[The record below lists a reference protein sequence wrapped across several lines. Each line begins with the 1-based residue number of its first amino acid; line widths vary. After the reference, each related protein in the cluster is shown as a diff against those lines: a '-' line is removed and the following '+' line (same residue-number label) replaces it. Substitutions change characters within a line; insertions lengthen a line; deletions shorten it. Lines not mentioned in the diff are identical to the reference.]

1 MSGWHRPVREWTVPE
16 CDFCSGSIASVW
28 LSVDDSGFPPKAD
41 TVTDGRHVSKVPISE
56 VVASFD
62 RFVLTSEQKGFFGN
76 LFRIV
81 PADPS
86 RR

>member
-1 MSGWHRPVREWTVPE
+1 MGAWPSALRHERPVANRIITMSAFHSEAA
-16 CDFCSGSIASVW
+16 IARQIS
-28 LSVDDSGFPPKAD
+28 
-41 TVTDGRHVSKVPISE
+41 HVRKVPISE

-62 RFVLTSEQKGFFGN
+62 RFILTSEQKGFFGN

-86 RR
+86 SR

>member
-1 MSGWHRPVREWTVPE
+1 VYNWEVRSTPVNGHRQV
-16 CDFCSGSIASVW
+16 SLA
-28 LSVDDSGFPPKAD
+28 
-41 TVTDGRHVSKVPISE
+41 GRFVPIPE

-62 RFVLTSEQKGFFGN
+62 RFVLTREQKGFFGN

-86 RR
+86 SR